1 MTEQIPP
8 PIIQTR
14 PPSEL
19 DKFLQ
24 QKFTEEIV
32 QQASRLD
39 ELAKQLF
46 TLELAVP
53 GVYVTVLQLVLG
65 EKTSLGLNG
74 FLISAFIL
82 WFFALLLTFFTIF
95 PNNRYKVKRNLIRRE
110 SVSNPAEGISIEE
123 FFQKSARDKYWELV
137 VSSIC
142 FFAGLACAGLSIFI
156 K

>member
-82 WFFALLLTFFTIF
+82 WFLALLLTFFTIF
-95 PNNRYKVKRNLIRRE
+95 PNNRYKVNRNLIRRE
-110 SVSNPAEGISIEE
+110 SVSNPEDGISIEE